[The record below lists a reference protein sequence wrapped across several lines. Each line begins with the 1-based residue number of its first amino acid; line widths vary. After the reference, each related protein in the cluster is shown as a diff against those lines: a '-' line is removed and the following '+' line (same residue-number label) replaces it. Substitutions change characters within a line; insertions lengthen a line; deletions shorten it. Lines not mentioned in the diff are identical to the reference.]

1 MWFFNKKARGKQDRT
16 HRQTNVSW
24 TCHGVSRT
32 HTGSVRDQNE
42 DALMLYTSQEE
53 DGMST
58 TLALIADGMGGHAAG
73 EVASQICIDTFV
85 SIVRDRAHQDPV
97 ALLAMAM
104 HLANGSIYQHAARD
118 TALKGMGTTC
128 SALLLRN
135 GQAWIAN
142 VGDSRVYLHDGNTM
156 QQLTVDDTLVNEWVK
171 AGKITQTE
179 AEKHPD
185 ANILVQAL
193 GTKPEVRCTPLAV
206 EQLLKPGMRLLLC
219 SDGLYDMVDTTTIAN
234 LLMQG
239 TPGTSAD
246 RLIESALQ
254 GGGRD
259 NISVIVIELTP
270 VTPESTSQALTGN
283 YQMPSSRE

>member
-1 MWFFNKKARGKQDRT
+1 
-16 HRQTNVSW
+16 
-24 TCHGVSRT
+24 
-32 HTGSVRDQNE
+32 
-42 DALMLYTSQEE
+42 MLYTSQEE

-85 SIVRDRAHQDPV
+85 SIVRDRAHQDPI

-104 HLANGSIYQHAARD
+104 HQANGSIYQHAARD

-239 TPGTSAD
+239 NPGTSAD